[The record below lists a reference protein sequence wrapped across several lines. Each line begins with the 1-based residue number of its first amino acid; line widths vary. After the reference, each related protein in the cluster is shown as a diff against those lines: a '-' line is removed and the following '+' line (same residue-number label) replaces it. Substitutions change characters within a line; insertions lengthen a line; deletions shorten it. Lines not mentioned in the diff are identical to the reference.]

1 MIILSTYEK
10 NIFKYKFFID
20 TISLIFSN
28 HGQDKY
34 EFIPLG
40 DKITQTTISSIIKD
54 KNGMLWLG
62 SSGEGVFRY
71 NSLDFKNYKKESRSN
86 NNSLNSSFIHTLFQD
101 EKNNIW
107 AGTQEGLNVLI
118 EI

>member
-1 MIILSTYEK
+1 MK
-10 NIFKYKFFID
+10 KIFLNTNLFIVYL
-20 TISLIFSN
+20 SLIFSN

-62 SSGEGVFRY
+62 SSRRGIIIFKL
-71 NSLDFKNYKKESRSN
+71 LD
-86 NNSLNSSFIHTLFQD
+86 LQGQ
-101 EKNNIW
+101 EK
-107 AGTQEGLNVLI
+107 
-118 EI
+118 